1 MRKKETTITTKKTT
15 QKQAF
20 FEKKLSEKN
29 GNPKEKWEFAKYL
42 VMPIKVVICN
52 FSVMEEK
59 HILTYNTGLTS
70 NVFKSLFSNLVGSL
84 LIKPSNPLD
93 KGNLQAVII
102 CYSVFTISGNFSLS
116 NTSEENILQIMKN
129 IESSKATGVDK
140 LSSWFLEDGAN
151 ILEKWISALCN
162 LSISQ
167 GFFQN
172 ACRLAKPKSIFN
184 KKKKNW
190 SFQLQANLIPSISFE
205 DHLKGNLLHLCL
217 SFLTD
222 KVLKGFEEGILI
234 KIRHWA

>member
-1 MRKKETTITTKKTT
+1 MVKTDCVKKKQQQQQKKRP
-15 QKQAF
+15 KNR
-20 FEKKLSEKN
+20 LSEKN

-59 HILTYNTGLTS
+59 HILTYNTRLTS
-70 NVFKSLFSNLVGSL
+70 NIFKSFFSNLAGSL

-102 CYSVFTISGNFSLS
+102 CYSVFTISGNFSLR
-116 NTSEENILQIMKN
+116 NTSEENILQIMEN
-129 IESSKATGVDK
+129 IESSKATGADK

-151 ILEKWISALCN
+151 ILEKCISALCN

-205 DHLKGNLLHLCL
+205 DHWKGNLLHLCL